1 MDKSGQRQSKRVESN
16 LNIFRELIV
25 FVASSILWLYCIT
38 VLFVMVGSLLPIDN
52 HFIQIVRV
60 ILNLEKGDIVSIFNY
75 FVIGSIIISVYLMIT
90 FRFNVR
96 RKRAVPHE
104 YY

>member
-1 MDKSGQRQSKRVESN
+1 
-16 LNIFRELIV
+16 
-25 FVASSILWLYCIT
+25 
-38 VLFVMVGSLLPIDN
+38 MVGSLLPIDN

-75 FVIGSIIISVYLMIT
+75 FVIGSIIIAVYLMIT
-90 FRFNVR
+90 FLFNVR

>member
-1 MDKSGQRQSKRVESN
+1 M
-16 LNIFRELIV
+16 

-52 HFIQIVRV
+52 RFIQIVRV

-75 FVIGSIIISVYLMIT
+75 FVIGSIIIAAYLMIT
-90 FRFNVR
+90 FLFNVR